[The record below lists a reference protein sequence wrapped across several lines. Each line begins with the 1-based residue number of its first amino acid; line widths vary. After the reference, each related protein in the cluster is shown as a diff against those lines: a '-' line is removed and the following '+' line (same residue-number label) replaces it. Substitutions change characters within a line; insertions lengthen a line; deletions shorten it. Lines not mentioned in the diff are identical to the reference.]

1 MASLLSAVYSY
12 RLSRQSHHVATY
24 HGVIGL
30 LRELDKTFIEHPE
43 IRPYFYG
50 GKPLAAD
57 DPQLP
62 RVQAVAELV
71 LDSFEWIWYKRK
83 SFDAENGGGWKAY
96 MVDTFSSSPALQTH
110 YAKSASWYPG
120 ITRLIADCSIALGR
134 DVAGAG
140 GAGVV
145 DRLGR
150 GDPAGDREGRP
161 GEGGGD

>member
-30 LRELDKTFIEHPE
+30 LRELD
-43 IRPYFYG
+43 
-50 GKPLAAD
+50 
-57 DPQLP
+57 
-62 RVQAVAELV
+62 
-71 LDSFEWIWYKRK
+71 
-83 SFDAENGGGWKAY
+83 

-140 GAGVV
+140 GVGVV